1 MKATPHFDRW
11 ASLGYAKVA
20 FPLLRRLPGVNP
32 LGVYYHIVSDAS
44 VPHVDNLYTF
54 RNTSRF
60 SRDLDVLA
68 RFYRPLALPDF
79 LASLKTGTPLPK
91 NSLLLTFDDGVREC
105 HDVIAPILKRKGIPA
120 TFFLCS
126 AFVDN
131 RAWAFDFKKSVLAG
145 VLKRVQLKPGREPCL
160 RQLLDDAGLR
170 SPDLAEAL
178 LGIDYPRR
186 RVLGPV
192 AALLDYDLDAY
203 LKKNQPYLTSG
214 QVRELLKEGHAIGA
228 HSVDHPRY
236 GDLPL
241 DEQLRQTRES
251 VHFVKERFSLGYGAL
266 AFPSSDANISR
277 RFFREIM
284 DSGEVDVCFGNHGL
298 LNDCV
303 PRCIQRTTME
313 KTCRPAEAILGESY
327 TRRLL
332 KKALGK
338 LAIQR
343 PMV

>member
-1 MKATPHFDRW
+1 MKITPSIDRW
-11 ASLGYAKVA
+11 ASRVYATVA

-32 LGVYYHIVSDAS
+32 LAVYYHIVSDAR

-54 RNTSRF
+54 RNASQF

-68 RFYRPLALPDF
+68 RCYRPLALPDF
-79 LASLKTGTPLPK
+79 LASLKTGAALPK

-131 RAWAFDFKKSVLAG
+131 RAWAFDFKKSVLAD
-145 VLKRVQLKPGREPCL
+145 VLKRTQLKPGQELCL
-160 RQLLDDAGLR
+160 RRLLDGVGLR
-170 SPDLAEAL
+170 SLDLVEAV
-178 LGIDYPRR
+178 LGIDYPRSS
-186 RVLGPV
+186 VLDPV
-192 AALLDYDLDAY
+192 AALLDYDLASY
-203 LKKNQPYLTSG
+203 LKYARPYLTSD

-228 HSVDHPRY
+228 HSIDHPRY

-251 VHFVKERFSLGYGAL
+251 VRFVKDRFSLDYGVL

-277 RFFREIM
+277 RFFREIL
-284 DSGEVDVCFGNHGL
+284 DSVDVCFGNHGL
-298 LNDCV
+298 LDDCV

-313 KTCRPAEAILGESY
+313 KTRQSAEAILGTSY
-327 TRRLL
+327 ARRWF
-332 KKALGK
+332 KRSMGK
-338 LAIQR
+338 LMIQR
-343 PMV
+343 PMI